1 MSSVGLTS
9 VKSPPQRHSSPSPP
23 LPINRRHFNSL
34 LFKSQKIF
42 QPVCLS
48 LILLDFMAD
57 SDTRASVLPQSEC
70 DENGGTIE
78 TVGRNYAEIIVIRH
92 GETEWNADR
101 RIQGHLDVNLNDV
114 GRQQAAAVAD
124 RLSREPKISAVYSSD
139 LKRAFD
145 TAKII
150 AKSCGVLEV
159 IKDPDLR
166 ERHLGDLQGIIFH
179 EAAKVNPEAHKAF
192 VSNQKDQEIPL
203 AGHLWADHLS
213 NEFCGNQYTISCLHK
228 YKKNHYSAYAS
239 RRGGGESFSQLYERC
254 TSALQRI
261 ANKHRGERVVVVSH
275 GGTIRALHKKASP
288 HRGPSARVL
297 NTSVNV
303 FHVSDNEWS
312 IKSWGD
318 VSHLDQTGF
327 LESGFG
333 GDKHSG

>member
-9 VKSPPQRHSSPSPP
+9 VKSPRHSSPSPP
-23 LPINRRHFNSL
+23 LPIIRRHLSSL
-34 LFKSQKIF
+34 LFKSPKIF

-48 LILLDFMAD
+48 LILPDFMAD
-57 SDTRASVLPQSEC
+57 SDTRASVLSQSEC

-78 TVGRNYAEIIVIRH
+78 TVGPNYAEIIVIRH

-124 RLSREPKISAVYSSD
+124 RLSREPKVSAVYSSD

-145 TAKII
+145 TAEII

-159 IKDPDLR
+159 TKDPDLR
-166 ERHLGDLQGIIFH
+166 ERHLGTFKALSFMKLPRLIPRLTKHLYLTKRIKKFQYVPSPSLS
-179 EAAKVNPEAHKAF
+179 KV
-192 VSNQKDQEIPL
+192 
-203 AGHLWADHLS
+203 
-213 NEFCGNQYTISCLHK
+213 
-228 YKKNHYSAYAS
+228 
-239 RRGGGESFSQLYERC
+239 
-254 TSALQRI
+254 
-261 ANKHRGERVVVVSH
+261 GERVVVVSH

-288 HRGPSARVL
+288 HRGPTARVL
-297 NTSVNV
+297 NTCVNV
-303 FHVSDNEWS
+303 FHVSDKEWS

>member
-9 VKSPPQRHSSPSPP
+9 VKSPRHSSPSPP
-23 LPINRRHFNSL
+23 LPIIRRHLSSL
-34 LFKSQKIF
+34 LFKSPKIF

-48 LILLDFMAD
+48 LILPDFMAD
-57 SDTRASVLPQSEC
+57 SDTRASVLSQSEC

-78 TVGRNYAEIIVIRH
+78 AVGRNYAEIIVIRH

-124 RLSREPKISAVYSSD
+124 RLSREPKVSAVYSSD

-145 TAKII
+145 TAEII

-159 IKDPDLR
+159 TKDPDLR
-166 ERHLGDLQGIIFH
+166 ERHLGDLQGVIFH

-192 VSNQKDQEIPL
+192 VSNQKDQEIP
-203 AGHLWADHLS
+203 
-213 NEFCGNQYTISCLHK
+213 
-228 YKKNHYSAYAS
+228 
-239 RRGGGESFSQLYERC
+239 GGGESFNQLYERC
-254 TSALQRI
+254 TLALQRI

-288 HRGPSARVL
+288 HRGPTARVL
-297 NTSVNV
+297 NTCVNV
-303 FHVSDNEWS
+303 FHVSDKEWS

>member
-192 VSNQKDQEIPL
+192 VSNQKDQEIP
-203 AGHLWADHLS
+203 
-213 NEFCGNQYTISCLHK
+213 
-228 YKKNHYSAYAS
+228 
-239 RRGGGESFSQLYERC
+239 GGGESFSQLYERC